1 MIFGPTA
8 LSYLIDGNDCAGNL
22 RDHWSNACWSRCDDD
37 AGVFDSPHE
46 LNVVPA
52 INAELK
58 IMPTIRQYT
67 DATDRIQV
75 IELWQQV
82 FGYETAHNEPNLAI
96 SKKIAIN
103 DGLFFVAVEGNEVIG
118 TIMAGYDGHR
128 GWLYSVAVDP
138 KKRLGGLG
146 RALVQHAERAL
157 ADLGCMKVNLQLL
170 ATNEATAAFYKS
182 VGYIVEPRVSMG
194 KVL

>member
-1 MIFGPTA
+1 
-8 LSYLIDGNDCAGNL
+8 
-22 RDHWSNACWSRCDDD
+22 
-37 AGVFDSPHE
+37 
-46 LNVVPA
+46 
-52 INAELK
+52 
-58 IMPTIRQYT
+58 MPTIRQYT
-67 DATDRIQV
+67 DPTDRIQV
-75 IELWQQV
+75 VELWQQV

-103 DGLFFVAVEGNEVIG
+103 DGLFFVAVEGKEVIG

-138 KKRLGGLG
+138 KKRLSGLG

>member
-1 MIFGPTA
+1 
-8 LSYLIDGNDCAGNL
+8 
-22 RDHWSNACWSRCDDD
+22 
-37 AGVFDSPHE
+37 
-46 LNVVPA
+46 
-52 INAELK
+52 
-58 IMPTIRQYT
+58 MPTIRQYT

-103 DGLFFVAVEGNEVIG
+103 DGLFFVAVEANEVIG

-138 KKRLGGLG
+138 NRRLAGLG
-146 RALVQHAERAL
+146 RSLVQHAESAL

-170 ATNEATAAFYKS
+170 ASNEATAAFYKS
-182 VGYIVEPRVSMG
+182 VGYSVEPRVSMG